1 MRKRTIVLKIL
12 LWIFTAFIIVFIFLP
27 SFYLLI
33 ISFEPSEME
42 RIPKTFSDF
51 SIKWYIRLFQKQ
63 RLPAAIKQSVVIG
76 IFTAIITA
84 CLSLLSGL
92 AYRKLRHK
100 SYFLGLLIFPIFVP
114 GIIVAISLSVFFKM
128 IHLSAS
134 MTTIIFGHV
143 LYSLPFASIVTLV
156 SFSALQEG
164 VIEAARDLGANG
176 FRAFKD
182 IIFPLTRGGIF
193 GGALFGFLLSL
204 NEFIRAY
211 FLSGWQETLPMYM
224 FGQMKGG
231 ADPSIYALAGF
242 ILSVSILLLV
252 FIMLYFSIVRS
263 RSRSVSY

>member
-1 MRKRTIVLKIL
+1 MRKRTIVIKIL
-12 LWIFTAFIIVFIFLP
+12 LWIFTAFIIIFIFLP

-134 MTTIIFGHV
+134 MTTVILGHV
-143 LYSLPFASIVTLV
+143 LYALPFASIVTLV

-252 FIMLYFSIVRS
+252 FIMIYFSIVRS

>member
-1 MRKRTIVLKIL
+1 MRKRTIVIKIL
-12 LWIFTAFIIVFIFLP
+12 LWIFTAFIIIFIFLP

-134 MTTIIFGHV
+134 MTTVILGHV
-143 LYSLPFASIVTLV
+143 LYALPFASIVTLV